1 MQEVINSIV
10 LSCFRILSEL
20 NDNVIGVHDLAAMTG
35 IQGVSSS
42 QWLPMIQSASEKTL
56 PFEGIKALTWNI
68 SEIYLISDNKAIKIA
83 MKPKY
88 CNVVYF

>member
-20 NDNVIGVHDLAAMTG
+20 NDNVIGVYDLAAMTG

-42 QWLPMIQSASEKTL
+42 Q
-56 PFEGIKALTWNI
+56 
-68 SEIYLISDNKAIKIA
+68 
-83 MKPKY
+83 
-88 CNVVYF
+88 